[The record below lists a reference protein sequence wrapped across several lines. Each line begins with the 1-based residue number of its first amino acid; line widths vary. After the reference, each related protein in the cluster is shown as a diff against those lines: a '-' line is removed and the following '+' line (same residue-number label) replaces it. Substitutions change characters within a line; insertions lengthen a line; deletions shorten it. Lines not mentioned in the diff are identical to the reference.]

1 MTESLELIKKLIGVP
16 GLTGHEKPIR
26 DLLEEAWEPLIDEL
40 SVSKLGSLHGLC
52 KGSGEGPVK
61 L

>member
-1 MTESLELIKKLIGVP
+1 MTESLELLKNLIGVP

-26 DLLEEAWEPLIDEL
+26 KFLEEAWEPLIDEL
-40 SVSKLGSLHGLC
+40 NVSKLGSLHGLC
-52 KGSGEGPVK
+52 KGSAEGPVK